1 MLQVEIRVEGC
12 LDERWSEW
20 LDGLAIAHTEGGPD
34 GSVGETIMTGSLVD
48 QAALYGLIGKLRDLG
63 LSLLSVRRIQ
73 HGDTLSQHRSGQTK
87 SRGIGS

>member
-20 LDGLAIAHTEGGPD
+20 LDGLTIAHTEGGPD
-34 GSVGETIMTGSLVD
+34 RSGGETVLTGSLVD

-63 LSLLSVRRIQ
+63 LSLLSVQRTL
-73 HGDTLSQHRSGQTK
+73 HGDTLSPHTAGQTK
-87 SRGIGS
+87 IRETGS